1 MYSDKCL
8 CLEATNPQIS
18 TLKLKNSLLGY
29 PYIKGVPFFP
39 SIIQKILLFYLRT
52 LHKLLPFVDFIL

>member
-8 CLEATNPQIS
+8 YPVATNPQIS
-18 TLKLKNSLLGY
+18 TLKWKNSLLGY
-29 PYIKGVPFFP
+29 PYTKGVPFP
-39 SIIQKILLFYLRT
+39 SLIQKILLFYLST